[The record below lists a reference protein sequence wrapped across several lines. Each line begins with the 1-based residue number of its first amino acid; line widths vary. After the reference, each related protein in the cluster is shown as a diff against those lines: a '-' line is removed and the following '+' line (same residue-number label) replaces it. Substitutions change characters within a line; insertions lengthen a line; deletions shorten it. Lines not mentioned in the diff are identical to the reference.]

1 MQAAATIWGAVGWWG
16 MYGLGARY
24 MQPVGHSLLN
34 LPNIRDQVA
43 VEVGLDYLRESYG
56 YLALGNYSWSE
67 VLPVVGGMWQFWINP
82 NLALYPKLDFGYAFG
97 WFSGFTYCNGIP
109 DCKEPTYGGF
119 FFNVSALWS
128 QIHAKVM
135 HRAAATTGTSLSSGA
150 RMPAPGILL
159 LTILTM
165 VFFAGNSLLCRA
177 ALRHTGLDPASF
189 TAIRILSAALTTWA
203 IVRLRSGPARPIF
216 KPPPTFPFLESQ
228 CQRAPPEAKIHFR
241 FRRNTARKTEPSG
254 RRGRGV

>member
-1 MQAAATIWGAVGWWG
+1 MGAPAAAPPAPMAPVVAPPLPAGPAPMQAAATIWGAVGWWG

-119 FFNVSALWS
+119 FFNVSA
-128 QIHAKVM
+128 
-135 HRAAATTGTSLSSGA
+135 GA
-150 RMPAPGILL
+150 IY
-159 LTILTM
+159 TIGKL
-165 VFFAGNSLLCRA
+165 
-177 ALRHTGLDPASF
+177 ALRVELGNEL
-189 TAIRILSAALTTWA
+189 
-203 IVRLRSGPARPIF
+203 F
-216 KPPPTFPFLESQ
+216 KGGFAYAF
-228 CQRAPPEAKIHFR
+228 
-241 FRRNTARKTEPSG
+241 
-254 RRGRGV
+254 